1 MKIGKAGVSARGANN
16 RTIVLVAA
24 GLMIGLGL
32 LIGATARADDAV
44 GSVTEISGDAQIER
58 GGAKLP
64 VDEGMV
70 VKVHDQVTTQP
81 GASLTLGFG
90 DGSSI
95 ALSANTSIA
104 IDASTTMNGQT
115 LPSRMTL
122 IRGDIHTIVPDR
134 TTGRQHSIEVD
145 TPNTK
150 ETGTSPNSRQSAR
163 RRYASDRVGTSIV

>member
-1 MKIGKAGVSARGANN
+1 MKIGKARVGGRGAHN
-16 RTIVLVAA
+16 RSIALVVA
-24 GLMIGLGL
+24 GLTIGIGI
-32 LIGATARADDAV
+32 LIGATARADDSV
-44 GSVTEISGDAQIER
+44 GSVTEITGDAQIER
-58 GGAKLP
+58 GGTKLP

-70 VKVHDQVTTQP
+70 VKVHDKLTTQP

-104 IDASTTMNGQT
+104 IEDSTTTNGQT
-115 LPSRMTL
+115 LPSRVTL

-134 TTGRQHSIEVD
+134 TTGHQHSIEVD

-150 ETGTSPNSRQSAR
+150 ETGPSPNSR
-163 RRYASDRVGTSIV
+163 